1 MKKFLILLAV
11 AMMAFVV
18 SCEKDA
24 AKIHTLQ
31 VELNTEAAVAEI
43 QMVLVCPDQSIF
55 YFDAPTVGNNT
66 LILTDAALNAAAKP
80 GAYLSVILFGK
91 EKGELTL
98 IKDHFYDLNPLT
110 GDDKV
115 TINL

>member
-1 MKKFLILLAV
+1 MKKLFFFLAV
-11 AMMAFVV
+11 AMIAFFG
-18 SCEKDA
+18 SCEKEID
-24 AKIHTLQ
+24 KNTLQ
-31 VELNTEAAVAEI
+31 VELKTDAAVAEI
-43 QMVLVCPDQSIF
+43 QMVLVCSDQSIF
-55 YFDAPTVGNNT
+55 YFDTPTVGNNT